1 MRLRYLH
8 IRGRRPLEDVA
19 ITFGHERI
27 LGRDCAIHF
36 VVGVNGSGKSRLLRA
51 LAEVFLR
58 LERQQFPPFEVSLAY
73 DLGTG
78 DSTRTIYLFYN
89 GRSRSRAA
97 LVEFKKCLPDDTDWK
112 ELETVNW
119 DAASQPGQDSLPEH
133 LREQYDNHFMGN
145 ALPGTGTIRGY
156 LPSVL
161 LAYTS
166 GDISEW
172 ETIFKPDRVDWQEQ
186 LATALESLGP
196 EDARPLNWSPAKE
209 TEYMQREGASGESEP
224 QTEQDTDDAA
234 PTSLPGIGVF
244 ISPER
249 LKLALCAVTLHQ
261 AVQEFREMPTEAE
274 QRAFLQHIEQSFID
288 EKRMP
293 GLRGILNTIGWLWPV
308 TIGLRLTPHSDLHRQ
323 DENLLEKLGNIASSR
338 RSEPDPGTAYE
349 LFFDLRR
356 PLPDQDDPDTST
368 GASLLELLGGET
380 ATPFSV
386 FKQLTEWQR
395 DGILDTVSIALRKYN
410 LDKLI
415 LYDWLS
421 DGERVFLGRMAL
433 FHLLTED
440 EQGKD
445 DALVLLDEPETHFND
460 IWKREIV
467 DTIDSSLWSSASEVV
482 IATHS
487 SIALSDVFD
496 TEITLLEKSSIDGT
510 VEVVPTPIKSFG
522 ASPADI
528 MRDIFGASDSV
539 GQRATE
545 FLDLVLAVAAHPDEV
560 EYVWS
565 SDDQADIQNTAEF
578 QRLQQVIQELPHNY
592 GDDRQSAVRLLNALQ
607 AVKRHSTNGTINDPV
622 TVIDALS
629 AIQDRL
635 GPGYYQFEFRRRL
648 RGLRERNS
656 NATSD

>member
-1 MRLRYLH
+1 
-8 IRGRRPLEDVA
+8 
-19 ITFGHERI
+19 
-27 LGRDCAIHF
+27 
-36 VVGVNGSGKSRLLRA
+36 
-51 LAEVFLR
+51 
-58 LERQQFPPFEVSLAY
+58 
-73 DLGTG
+73 
-78 DSTRTIYLFYN
+78 
-89 GRSRSRAA
+89 
-97 LVEFKKCLPDDTDWK
+97 
-112 ELETVNW
+112 
-119 DAASQPGQDSLPEH
+119 
-133 LREQYDNHFMGN
+133 
-145 ALPGTGTIRGY
+145 
-156 LPSVL
+156 
-161 LAYTS
+161 
-166 GDISEW
+166 
-172 ETIFKPDRVDWQEQ
+172 
-186 LATALESLGP
+186 
-196 EDARPLNWSPAKE
+196 
-209 TEYMQREGASGESEP
+209 
-224 QTEQDTDDAA
+224 
-234 PTSLPGIGVF
+234 
-244 ISPER
+244 
-249 LKLALCAVTLHQ
+249 
-261 AVQEFREMPTEAE
+261 
-274 QRAFLQHIEQSFID
+274 
-288 EKRMP
+288 
-293 GLRGILNTIGWLWPV
+293 
-308 TIGLRLTPHSDLHRQ
+308 
-323 DENLLEKLGNIASSR
+323 
-338 RSEPDPGTAYE
+338 
-349 LFFDLRR
+349 
-356 PLPDQDDPDTST
+356 
-368 GASLLELLGGET
+368 
-380 ATPFSV
+380 
-386 FKQLTEWQR
+386 
-395 DGILDTVSIALRKYN
+395 
-410 LDKLI
+410 
-415 LYDWLS
+415 
-421 DGERVFLGRMAL
+421 MAL

-460 IWKREIV
+460 VWKREIV
-467 DTIDSSLWSSASEVV
+467 DTIDSSLWNSASEVV

-510 VEVVPTPIKSFG
+510 VEVLPTPIKSFG